1 MPVSTRAAAR
11 HAAFVTALLA
21 VYFAIPPR
29 ADALDPRPRT
39 YRERARH
46 DFRDVQLGL
55 CHPADGTGSSRSVK
69 CSEAAKAPPAEPA
82 EAPPAKNTAR

>member
-1 MPVSTRAAAR
+1 MPIFVLAAAR
-11 HAAFVTALLA
+11 CTAFVTVLFT
-21 VYFAIPPR
+21 VYFAALPR

-55 CHPADGTGSSRSVK
+55 CHPADGTGRSKSVK
-69 CSEAAKAPPAEPA
+69 CSEAAKAR
-82 EAPPAKNTAR
+82 PAKPAVK